1 MSNIKQ
7 YDFYSIGNA
16 LLDMVY
22 EVEEQTLIDL
32 HVTKGTMRLI
42 DEDTHERFIK
52 VLSNYKPTYAC
63 GGSAANTAITAQ
75 MFGSKTFYSSLLA
88 NDTSGRLYYHDMI
101 TKGVDTNMTESNRP
115 DGNTG
120 RCIVLVTPD
129 GQRTMSTYLGIT
141 ENLNKSVIN
150 ERAISKSRMVF
161 LEGYLVS
168 NTQTCEAAI
177 ETKKIA
183 EQYGVKTAL
192 TLSDPNMFRFFRD
205 NMNKIIGEGVDLI
218 FCNEIEALMLAETDD
233 LSIAEEALKK
243 ITKQYV
249 ITLGPDGAISFDG
262 EKRIHLPEYPTTI
275 IDSVGAGDTFAG
287 AFLYQIH
294 QGADFQKA
302 TDFANYAASKVVAK
316 LGARLEPE
324 ESNRIKE
331 RKLAHSQTGL

>member
-1 MSNIKQ
+1 MSNPKQ
-7 YDFYSIGNA
+7 YDFYAIGNA

-22 EVEEQTLIDL
+22 EVEEQTLVDL

-42 DEDTHERFIK
+42 DEETHERFIK
-52 VLSNYKPTYAC
+52 VLSNYEPTYAC

-101 TKGVDTNMTESNRP
+101 AKGVDTNMTESNRP

-141 ENLNKSVIN
+141 ENVSKAVLN
-150 ERAISKSRMVF
+150 ERAIMNSRMVY

-168 NTQTCEAAI
+168 NEITCQAAL

-183 EQYGVKTAL
+183 QQYGVKTAL

-205 NMNKIIGEGVDLI
+205 NMNRIIGDGVDLI
-218 FCNEIEALMLAETDD
+218 FCNEIEALMFAETDD

-249 ITLGPDGAISFDG
+249 ITLGPEGAVSFDG
-262 EKRIHLPEYPTTI
+262 ENRIHLPEYPTTI

-287 AFLYQIH
+287 AFLYQVLK
-294 QGADFQKA
+294 GEDFNTA

-316 LGARLEPE
+316 LGARLEPQESE
-324 ESNRIKE
+324 EIKKHSN
-331 RKLAHSQTGL
+331 

>member
-1 MSNIKQ
+1 MKN
-7 YDFYSIGNA
+7 YDFYGIGNA

-42 DEDTHERFIK
+42 DEATHERFIK
-52 VLSNYKPTYAC
+52 VLSNYEPTYAC

-88 NDTSGRLYYHDMI
+88 NDTSGRLYYHDLI
-101 TKGVDTNMTESNRP
+101 DKGVDTNMTESNRP

-141 ENLNKSVIN
+141 ENLSKAVIN
-150 ERAISKSRMVF
+150 EQAIMRSRMVY

-168 NTQTCEAAI
+168 NDTTCEAAI
-177 ETKKIA
+177 KTKQIA
-183 EQYGVKTAL
+183 QQYGVKTAL
-192 TLSDPNMFRFFRD
+192 TLSDPNMFRFFRG
-205 NMNKIIGEGVDLI
+205 NMSKMIGDGVDLI
-218 FCNEIEALMLAETDD
+218 FCNEVEALMFAETDD
-233 LSIAEEALKK
+233 LSIAEKALKK

-249 ITLGPDGAISFDG
+249 ITLGPDGAVSFDG
-262 EKRIHLPEYPTTI
+262 NKRIHLPEYPTKI

-287 AFLYQIH
+287 AFLYQILK
-294 QGADFQKA
+294 GADFLAA

-316 LGARLEPE
+316 LGARLTPQ
-324 ESNRIKE
+324 ESMKVKQEKE
-331 RKLAHSQTGL
+331 